1 MTSVRRLAALLTLAL
16 AGAAPPSA
24 YAQRLD
30 GFNVIMVQ
38 QHPFGSESA
47 KRSLVNA
54 KRTGAAAVA
63 IVPFLWQ
70 AAPAAPSV
78 NRGTDMSDQTLR
90 SAIRDAHSLGLA
102 AVLKPHV
109 WVPTRW
115 AGSIEPATEDDW
127 QTWFAN
133 YGREIEALARIATE
147 EKAEAFAIG
156 TELLKTTR
164 RPEWIQLIKKVRI
177 AYSGTLF
184 YVAHNVEEAEAV
196 SFWNLLDAIGVSLYP
211 PLGAD
216 DDRDGRLA
224 TMRAVAQRLDRLAA
238 RFDKPIFVSE
248 VGLRSA
254 TGAAAKPWESA
265 EERVAPADPQLQADV
280 LADWLAVLDSP
291 AIRGVLIWRW
301 LTDPAAGGAT
311 DTDFTVQGK
320 PAERILRCAWSAG
333 CAQ

>member
-1 MTSVRRLAALLTLAL
+1 M
-16 AGAAPPSA
+16 
-24 YAQRLD
+24 D
-30 GFNVIMVQ
+30 
-38 QHPFGSESA
+38 
-47 KRSLVNA
+47 SL
-54 KRTGAAAVA
+54 
-63 IVPFLWQ
+63 
-70 AAPAAPSV
+70 
-78 NRGTDMSDQTLR
+78 
-90 SAIRDAHSLGLA
+90 
-102 AVLKPHV
+102 
-109 WVPTRW
+109 
-115 AGSIEPATEDDW
+115 IE
-127 QTWFAN
+127 
-133 YGREIEALARIATE
+133 
-147 EKAEAFAIG
+147 
-156 TELLKTTR
+156 
-164 RPEWIQLIKKVRI
+164 KVRI

-238 RFDKPIFVSE
+238 RLGKPIFVSE
-248 VGLRSA
+248 VRLRSA

-280 LADWLAVLDSP
+280 LADWLAVLGSP

-320 PAERILRCAWSAG
+320 PAERILRCAWSAE